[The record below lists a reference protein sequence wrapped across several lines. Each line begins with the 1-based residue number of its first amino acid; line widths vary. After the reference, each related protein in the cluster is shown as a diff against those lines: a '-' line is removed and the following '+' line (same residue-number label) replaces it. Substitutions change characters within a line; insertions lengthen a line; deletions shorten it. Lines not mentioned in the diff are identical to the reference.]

1 MKKSRKKDKHLPKWL
16 KRTFFAFVIAG
27 ITGVLLITELNLWV
41 MGSASSLIYDI
52 TSQGEAYTEE
62 NPYKFSESHD
72 CIIVLGAGL
81 RDDKPSPMLKDRLE
95 KGISL
100 YKAGAAPKLLMSGDH
115 GRTGYNEVQVMKQY
129 AIDAGVPSEDIFMDH
144 AGFSTYESM
153 IRARDIFGVTSPI
166 VVTQKYHLYRAVY
179 IGKSLGIPCLG
190 VATDDFAYGGQFYR
204 SLRECIARCKD
215 VLTTQLGTPPTY
227 GGEQISISGNGNI
240 TND

>member
-1 MKKSRKKDKHLPKWL
+1 MKKLRRKDNHLPKWL
-16 KRTFFAFVIAG
+16 KRTFLAFVIAG
-27 ITGVLLITELNLWV
+27 IAGILLIAGLNLWV
-41 MGSASSLIYDI
+41 MGNAGSLIYD
-52 TSQGEAYTEE
+52 TPSDDESHDGEKFF
-62 NPYKFSESHD
+62 PFSESHD

-81 RDDKPSPMLKDRLE
+81 WDDKPSPMLKDRLE

-179 IGKSLGIPCLG
+179 IGKSLGIP
-190 VATDDFAYGGQFYR
+190 
-204 SLRECIARCKD
+204 
-215 VLTTQLGTPPTY
+215 
-227 GGEQISISGNGNI
+227 
-240 TND
+240 

>member
-1 MKKSRKKDKHLPKWL
+1 MKNLQRKDTHLPKWL
-16 KRTFFAFVIAG
+16 KRTLQIFVFAGIAG
-27 ITGVLLITELNLWV
+27 LLLVAGLNLWV
-41 MGSASSLIYDI
+41 MGNARSLIYDI
-52 TSQGEAYTEE
+52 SSQGDPYNEE
-62 NPYKFSESHD
+62 NPYRFSESHD
-72 CIIVLGAGL
+72 YIIVLGAGL
-81 RDDKPSPMLKDRLE
+81 RDNTPSPMLKDRLE

-215 VLTTQLGTPPTY
+215 ILTTLLGAPPTY
-227 GGEQISISGNGNI
+227 GGEQIPISGNGDI